1 MRKNGVAEVGK
12 DAIEKVG
19 RDLVKKTTGDARDST
34 LEGSSTDEKKFIISL
49 RDNKMARE
57 LWRIVTWTPRR
68 CRWDPDSPPKFSMS
82 LNLLFG
88 FVSVH
93 YACMQTLSFVGNAP
107 GARTMAIQQSRG
119 LRFSRNQEPLCFR
132 ICKT

>member
-1 MRKNGVAEVGK
+1 MMKNGVAEVGQ
-12 DAIEKVG
+12 DPIEKVG
-19 RDLVKKTTGDARDST
+19 RGPTDKTTGDYHEST
-34 LEGSSTDEKKFIISL
+34 LDGCSTDERKFTSL

-57 LWRIVTWTPRR
+57 LWRIVTWTPKR

-93 YACMQTLSFVGNAP
+93 CACVQTLSICGNPP
-107 GARTMAIQQSRG
+107 GV
-119 LRFSRNQEPLCFR
+119 
-132 ICKT
+132 